1 MIRSGALW
9 LPYSELYRARETL
22 SMPNRAHE
30 QALKMRERGK
40 RMPLPPEMID
50 PVYEGTDAIAV
61 PRRCPIEG
69 VGAEDRRVRP
79 PADRH
84 ARAVEP
90 RPYQSKA
97 LRAWADA
104 GGEGV
109 VTAPCGAG
117 KTVIGMSAIVRCPT
131 PALVLV
137 HTGDLVAQ
145 WAAVAA
151 RWGVPTEV
159 CAEGSGLKVGRLVI
173 ATIQGVSRLPFDAVA
188 EWGRHF
194 GLVVTDEAHHVPADT
209 WSRTLYALP
218 GRWRL
223 GLTATPDREDGLTPL
238 LHWHNGPTVFEI
250 DHRDLVEAGVVIAP
264 RVVRIDTGWEP
275 QAEDWGEM
283 LTEATESDAR
293 NATLLDAVRRL
304 VAGGRHVMVQTERTA
319 HAEAVA
325 TVLAEEGIPAAALH
339 GKVPEKKRAERLA
352 GAASGAIRVITA
364 TQLGDEGL
372 DLPILDAL
380 VLGVPQRNP
389 GRLEQRVGRVSR
401 ARPGKHDA
409 IVVDLVDGGML
420 SRLWWARRRVYQ
432 KLGCDVGAL

>member
-1 MIRSGALW
+1 MTRGGALW
-9 LPYSELYRARETL
+9 LPYSDLYRARETL
-22 SMPNRAHE
+22 SMPNRAYE
-30 QALKMRERGK
+30 QALKMREKGR

-50 PVYEGTDAIAV
+50 PVYEGADAIAV

-79 PADRH
+79 IAERH
-84 ARAVEP
+84 AQAVEP
-90 RPYQSKA
+90 RAYQAQA

-109 VTAPCGAG
+109 VEAPCGAG

-145 WAAVAA
+145 WAGVAEQ
-151 RWGVPTEV
+151 WGVPAEV

-173 ATIQGVSRLPFDAVA
+173 ATIQGVSRLPFADVQ
-188 EWGRHF
+188 EWGKGF
-194 GLVVTDEAHHVPADT
+194 GLVVTDECHHVPADT

-238 LHWHNGPTVFEI
+238 LHWHNGPTVATI
-250 DHRDLVEAGVVIAP
+250 DHADLVEAGVIIAP
-264 RVVRIDTGWEP
+264 RVIRIDTGWEP
-275 QAEDWGEM
+275 EAEDWGEM
-283 LTEATESDAR
+283 LTEATQNDQR
-293 NATLLDAVRRL
+293 NDLLLSTVHKL
-304 VAGGRHVMVQTERTA
+304 VANGRHVMIQTERTA
-319 HAEAVA
+319 HAESLA
-325 TVLAEEGIPAAALH
+325 TLLCEAGILAGALH
-339 GKVPEKKRAERLA
+339 GKVPEKRRAERLA
-352 GAASGAIRVITA
+352 AAARGDLRVITA

-389 GRLEQRVGRVSR
+389 GRLEQRIGRVSR
-401 ARPGKHDA
+401 ARPGKKDA
-409 IVVDLVDGGML
+409 LVIDLVDDGSL
-420 SRLWWARRRVYQ
+420 SRLWWARRKVYQ
-432 KLGCDVGAL
+432 RLGCEL

>member
-9 LPYSELYRARETL
+9 LPYADLGRARAVL

-30 QALKMRERGK
+30 QALKMREKGK
-40 RMPLPPEMID
+40 RVPLPPETID
-50 PVYEGTDAIAV
+50 PVYEGHGAIAV
-61 PRRCPIEG
+61 PRRCPIDG
-69 VGAEDRRVRP
+69 TGAEDRRVKP
-79 PADRH
+79 PAERLPQ
-84 ARAVEP
+84 AVEP
-90 RPYQSKA
+90 RAYQSRA

-145 WAAVAA
+145 WAAVAE
-151 RWGVPTEV
+151 RWGIAAEV

-173 ATIQGVSRLPFDAVA
+173 ATIQGVSRLPFDEILA
-188 EWGRHF
+188 WGQGF

-209 WSRTLYALP
+209 WSRSLYALP

-238 LHWHNGPTVFEI
+238 LHWHNGPTCYEI
-250 DHRDLVEAGVVIAP
+250 EHRDLVDAGVVIAP
-264 RVVRIDTGWEP
+264 RVIRIDTGWEP
-275 QAEDWGEM
+275 EAEDWGEM
-283 LTEATESDAR
+283 LTEATESEAR
-293 NATLLDAVRRL
+293 NATLLTAVRKL
-304 VAGGRHVMVQTERTA
+304 VANGRHVMVQTERTA
-319 HAEAVA
+319 HAEAIA

-352 GAASGAIRVITA
+352 GAASGEIRVITA

-401 ARPGKHDA
+401 ARPGKRDA
-409 IVVDLVDGGML
+409 VVVDLVDGGTL
-420 SRLWWARRRVYQ
+420 ARLWWARHKVYR
-432 KLGCDVGAL
+432 KLGCEL